1 MSDSSHPF
9 YIPLYLMAKPVGAAC
24 NLRCS
29 YCYYLEK
36 SELAG
41 SRPGPTMSPEVLER
55 FIKSYIEAQTG
66 PAVQFMWHGGEAM
79 MAGLDFY
86 RRVVEMQNQYAG
98 GRRIDNSIQ
107 TNGTLITDEWCRF
120 LKENGW
126 LVGVSID
133 GPKDV
138 HDSFRTDAS
147 GCGSFDRVME
157 GIRLMQAHGVEWNA
171 LAVVNSLNV
180 GRPEEFYDF
189 FKFIGCRYLQFTP
202 VVERLTALGR
212 LASAD
217 DDDGLVTPQ
226 SVSPEAWGEFL
237 CRVFDR
243 WVRADVGRMFVQLF
257 DATLANWLGEMP
269 GLCTMGSLCGHAGVV
284 ELNGD
289 VYSCDHFVFPQYRI
303 GNIMTNSVA
312 EMMTG
317 PAQTEFG
324 RRKTDGLCRRCHACE
339 FLFACHGE
347 CPKNRFVRTRADDKP
362 HNYLCEGYRRFFAH
376 AAPYMDFM
384 ADEYRHRRS
393 PANVMKLFR

>member
-9 YIPLYLMAKPVGAAC
+9 YMPLYLMAKPVGAAC

-36 SELAG
+36 SALAG
-41 SRPGPTMSPEVLER
+41 SRRGPTMSPEVLEH
-55 FIKSYIEAQTG
+55 FVKSYIEAQTG

-79 MAGLDFY
+79 MPGLDFY
-86 RRVVEMQNQYAG
+86 RHVVELQNHYGG

-107 TNGTLITDEWCRF
+107 TNGTLLTDEWCRF

-147 GCGSFDRVME
+147 GRGSFDRVME
-157 GIRLMQAHGVEWNA
+157 GIRLIQAHGVEWNA

-189 FKFIGCRYLQFTP
+189 FKTIGCRYLQFTP
-202 VVERLTALGR
+202 VVERLTESGR

-217 DDDGLVTPQ
+217 EEGGLVTPQ
-226 SVSPEAWGEFL
+226 SITPEAWGDFL

-269 GLCTMGSLCGHAGVV
+269 GLCTMGSLCGHAGVM

-303 GNIMTNSVA
+303 GNIMTHTVA

-324 RRKTDGLCRRCHACE
+324 RRKTEGLSARCRACE

-347 CPKNRFVRTRADDKP
+347 CPKNRFVRTGADDRP

-384 ADEYRHRRS
+384 AGEYRHRRS